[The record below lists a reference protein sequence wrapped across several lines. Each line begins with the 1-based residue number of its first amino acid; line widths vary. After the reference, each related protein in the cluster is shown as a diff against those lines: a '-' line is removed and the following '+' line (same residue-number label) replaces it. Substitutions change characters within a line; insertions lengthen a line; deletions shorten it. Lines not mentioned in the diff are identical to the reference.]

1 MYGYDFRQFYNKI
14 TKFNNP
20 NEIKKE
26 MDFYTIDEFQ
36 KFISY
41 EDDINSDR
49 RFEKINFEGNHYV
62 ECYLIKDNECV
73 AVKRFNV
80 KII

>member
-1 MYGYDFRQFYNKI
+1 VLWKVKNNGIKAIEKNMLRGDLHYGNHLH
-14 TKFNNP
+14 
-20 NEIKKE
+20 
-26 MDFYTIDEFQ
+26 
-36 KFISY
+36 SY